1 MVKLK
6 LITETKIRFIKQ
18 RKVELIRLFEKKVMK
33 IYTRTG
39 DDGTTGLIGGTR
51 VKKYNIRLESY
62 GTIDELNSYIGL
74 IRSMQNNIQTDKTLE
89 NIQNKLFV
97 IGANLAT
104 EQDDVLIRKQLPCK
118 KSDIEF
124 LEREMDRMVDVLP
137 ELRNFVLPGGSQ
149 GSGFCHVART
159 VCRRAERRIVEL
171 SEKCEV
177 DANLIKYINR
187 LSDYLFVLSRKLNLD
202 QKYPETL
209 WHPEL
214 NE

>member
-74 IRSMQNNIQTDKTLE
+74 IRSMQND
-89 NIQNKLFV
+89 
-97 IGANLAT
+97 
-104 EQDDVLIRKQLPCK
+104 
-118 KSDIEF
+118 
-124 LEREMDRMVDVLP
+124 
-137 ELRNFVLPGGSQ
+137 
-149 GSGFCHVART
+149 
-159 VCRRAERRIVEL
+159 
-171 SEKCEV
+171 CEV
-177 DANLIKYINR
+177 SI
-187 LSDYLFVLSRKLNLD
+187 
-202 QKYPETL
+202 E
-209 WHPEL
+209 
-214 NE
+214 